1 MDQDSGGPLSK
12 RFCLPDDGH
21 SCDTCVWHYED
32 IWHSTECPRCCH
44 APEHVAA
51 PRNTPAMDEDGKPCT
66 CTEMGPRPCHW
77 WPIGL
82 QPEEGIMDQDIR
94 TPKDIAAKTDDVM
107 EDWLADKVLEHQ
119 AKQDRDVFETMG
131 RIECGFS
138 VSFDQEWLDTPDG
151 NRRLTTKATVKLYDS
166 IRGALMRE
174 FYYSETFTTKA
185 LSEVPDGYAEAWG
198 LKNVFNEIV
207 RKWIDEWRPNAPA
220 KRK

>member
-66 CTEMGPRPCHW
+66 CTEMGPRP
-77 WPIGL
+77 
-82 QPEEGIMDQDIR
+82 
-94 TPKDIAAKTDDVM
+94 
-107 EDWLADKVLEHQ
+107 
-119 AKQDRDVFETMG
+119 
-131 RIECGFS
+131 
-138 VSFDQEWLDTPDG
+138 
-151 NRRLTTKATVKLYDS
+151 
-166 IRGALMRE
+166 
-174 FYYSETFTTKA
+174 FTTKA